1 MQGQVELV
9 HKMEQPKQERQ
20 RERWGERNLF
30 SLEKGFQKGTILLSI
45 HSVCSTGNSTSCSVI
60 SYMGKESEKE
70 KKRSLNWAR
79 TKRSRKGQSQQMTSN
94 INKAHAPKVPSA
106 LGVENGLLEY
116 MSIKMSTSQKNIRY
130 RHMESRWPQSRV

>member
-70 KKRSLNWAR
+70 KKKKVLKLGW
-79 TKRSRKGQSQQMTSN
+79 
-94 INKAHAPKVPSA
+94 NKEKQEGTVPA
-106 LGVENGLLEY
+106 ND
-116 MSIKMSTSQKNIRY
+116 IK
-130 RHMESRWPQSRV
+130 H